1 MNNRAD
7 ILAHQET
14 YLRALLIALDGR
26 NAFYTAKMR
35 AAGIQGKNLNRAT
48 FLAQFPFTTKA
59 ELVDDHARNQPFG
72 SNLTYPVDKYVHFSQ
87 TSGSTGQPLRWLDTR
102 DSWDWMAQSW
112 MHFYQAV
119 GITPA
124 DRFFAAFSFGPF
136 LGFWTA
142 FEAAVKYGC
151 LAIPGG
157 GLSTR
162 GRLETMR
169 DSGATVLACTPTYA
183 MRLGEAALTEQI
195 SLPLVRLVFVAGEP
209 GGSIPTVRRQLMEL
223 WPHAQIIDHH
233 GMTEVGPVSWQNPER
248 PEFLHILETA
258 YLAEVIDPKTL
269 RPVAPDM
276 PGELVLTTLGRLGS
290 PLLRYRTG
298 DVVKIASDAPGPYMA
313 LEHGILGRTDDMI
326 IVRGVNVY
334 PSAVEALVR
343 RFPDIAEY
351 RVDITDER
359 GMAEMS
365 LTIEP
370 VAGSDANTV
379 MKQLSDALRAALA
392 LRVNIATVAPGTLP
406 RFEMKAKRWIK
417 W

>member
-1 MNNRAD
+1 
-7 ILAHQET
+7 
-14 YLRALLIALDGR
+14 
-26 NAFYTAKMR
+26 
-35 AAGIQGKNLNRAT
+35 
-48 FLAQFPFTTKA
+48 
-59 ELVDDHARNQPFG
+59 
-72 SNLTYPVDKYVHFSQ
+72 
-87 TSGSTGQPLRWLDTR
+87 
-102 DSWDWMAQSW
+102 
-112 MHFYQAV
+112 
-119 GITPA
+119 
-124 DRFFAAFSFGPF
+124 
-136 LGFWTA
+136 
-142 FEAAVKYGC
+142 
-151 LAIPGG
+151 
-157 GLSTR
+157 
-162 GRLETMR
+162 MR

-183 MRLGEAALTEQI
+183 MRLGEAALTEHI
-195 SLPLVRLVFVAGEP
+195 SLPSVRLVFVAGEP
-209 GGSIPTVRRQLMEL
+209 GGSIPAVRRQLNEL
-223 WPHAQIIDHH
+223 WPYAEIIDHH
-233 GMTEVGPVSWQNPER
+233 GMTEVGPVSWQHPAR
-248 PEFLHILETA
+248 PGFLHILETA
-258 YLAEVIDPKTL
+258 YLAEVIDAKTL

-334 PSAVEALVR
+334 PSAVEAVVR
-343 RFPDIAEY
+343 RFPDITEY

-370 VAGSDANTV
+370 VVGSDANTV
-379 MKQLSDALRAALA
+379 MKQLSDALRAGLA